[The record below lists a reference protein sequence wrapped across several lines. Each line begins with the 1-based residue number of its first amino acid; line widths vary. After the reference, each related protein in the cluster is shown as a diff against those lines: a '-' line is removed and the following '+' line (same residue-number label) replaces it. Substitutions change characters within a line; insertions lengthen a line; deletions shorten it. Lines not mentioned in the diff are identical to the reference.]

1 MSCLT
6 ISVTNFGMVGVSF
19 RNGNNQNT
27 VKDIYIMFS
36 KFSFA
41 PNLVVIKLC
50 NIILLTLYL
59 LLCFYNKYIRIF

>member
-1 MSCLT
+1 
-6 ISVTNFGMVGVSF
+6 
-19 RNGNNQNT
+19 
-27 VKDIYIMFS
+27 MFS

-59 LLCFYNKYIRIF
+59 LLCFYNKYIRNILSESVINSVY